1 MARVSL
7 KYLLESW
14 IWSSARLDSRAAQ
27 STRCWARIPINYMMR
42 PLFDLWPCLTRQNDP
57 RMIFD
62 DPRRKWQKLF
72 TWDIGLVICFLDGKE
87 LISFFFDISHDF
99 LQFFDQLVQSDV
111 DLVIGLSPFVF
122 DFFQSEIFVNFWI
135 LFLDFIFGFY
145 FWILFLDFIFGS
157 DLVLGTYEITILF
170 QLASISPS
178 SSPTYSVIP
187 QPLGQLV
194 LQLCLF
200 LLL

>member
-1 MARVSL
+1 
-7 KYLLESW
+7 
-14 IWSSARLDSRAAQ
+14 
-27 STRCWARIPINYMMR
+27 MMR
-42 PLFDLWPCLTRQNDP
+42 PFIDLWPCSTRQNDP

-62 DPRRKWQKLF
+62 DPRRKWKKIF

-99 LQFFDQLVQSDV
+99 LQFFDKLVQSDV
-111 DLVIGLSPFVF
+111 DLIIGLSPFVF
-122 DFFQSEIFVNFWI
+122 NFFQSKIFVNFWI
-135 LFLDFIFGFY
+135 LFLDRIWC
-145 FWILFLDFIFGS
+145 WILS
-157 DLVLGTYEITILF
+157 TTYEITILF